1 MQPTVLL
8 DGQCML
14 FSFTLAVMSHVCS
27 TMAMSA
33 FTTFCKAD
41 EDIKRDPFLW
51 SVYWSASTLR
61 INSLHILFFLFGDGL
76 FAYLSVSPNEKKR
89 TIICM
94 FALDSFFLRLYRFS
108 ATIGVKYF

>member
-27 TMAMSA
+27 TTVVSP

-51 SVYWSASTLR
+51 SVYWSAPTLKL
-61 INSLHILFFLFGDGL
+61 ILCIFYSFFLEMDSLHIYLYHQMKKKELSYVCLIWILFPE
-76 FAYLSVSPNEKKR
+76 AVSV
-89 TIICM
+89 
-94 FALDSFFLRLYRFS
+94 FS
-108 ATIGVKYF
+108 YHWS

>member
-27 TMAMSA
+27 TMAVSA

-51 SVYWSASTLR
+51 FVYWSAPTLR

-76 FAYLSVSPNEKKR
+76 FAYLSVSPNEKKKNYHMYV
-89 TIICM
+89 CSG
-94 FALDSFFLRLYRFS
+94 LFFPEAISVFS
-108 ATIGVKYF
+108 YHWS